1 MNQLNNVYVSQHPL
15 IGEKLSN
22 LRSITTSSKLFRDLV
37 AELTSLLIYE
47 ATSDLKTTP
56 VSIETPLEKLT
67 GSKIA
72 EEISIVPIL
81 RAGLGMVDSALNI
94 IPSAKVWHIGVKR
107 DESSLKPI
115 EYYVNKP
122 NIAKITTCI
131 ILDPMLATGGSL
143 SAVCS
148 ILKSWDV
155 HNIRYI
161 GLLASPEGVQRLQDD
176 HPDVKLFIAN
186 IDSHLDENGYIV
198 PGLGDAGDRQF
209 GTT

>member
-56 VSIETPLEKLT
+56 VSIETPLEKMT

-122 NIAKITTCI
+122 NIEKITPCI
-131 ILDPMLATGGSL
+131 ILDPMFATGGSL
-143 SAVCS
+143 
-148 ILKSWDV
+148 
-155 HNIRYI
+155 
-161 GLLASPEGVQRLQDD
+161 
-176 HPDVKLFIAN
+176 
-186 IDSHLDENGYIV
+186 
-198 PGLGDAGDRQF
+198 
-209 GTT
+209 

>member
-56 VSIETPLEKLT
+56 VSIETPLEKMT

-107 DESSLKPI
+107 DE
-115 EYYVNKP
+115 E
-122 NIAKITTCI
+122 
-131 ILDPMLATGGSL
+131 
-143 SAVCS
+143 
-148 ILKSWDV
+148 
-155 HNIRYI
+155 
-161 GLLASPEGVQRLQDD
+161 
-176 HPDVKLFIAN
+176 
-186 IDSHLDENGYIV
+186 
-198 PGLGDAGDRQF
+198 
-209 GTT
+209 